1 MKEPHNY
8 AHVGYGMIAVAA
20 SLAAIGII
28 ALFIGDN
35 GLLADNMQRE
45 NTHHF
50 NECKSISLFHFFA
63 LQTLISLSNIFS
75 SQPNPVAKGVP
86 FDQFFTIPVLAHG

>member
-1 MKEPHNY
+1 MKEAHNY

-28 ALFIGDN
+28 ALAIGGD

-50 NECKSISLFHFFA
+50 NECKKNDFKTEGCEKYWDRINNEASGIYVDLE
-63 LQTLISLSNIFS
+63 
-75 SQPNPVAKGVP
+75 K
-86 FDQFFTIPVLAHG
+86 

>member
-1 MKEPHNY
+1 MKESHNY
-8 AHVGYGMIAVAA
+8 AHVGYGMIAVSA

-28 ALFIGDN
+28 ALFIGGD

-50 NECKSISLFHFFA
+50 NECKENDFKTDGCEKYMNRINNKISGIYVDLE
-63 LQTLISLSNIFS
+63 
-75 SQPNPVAKGVP
+75 K
-86 FDQFFTIPVLAHG
+86 